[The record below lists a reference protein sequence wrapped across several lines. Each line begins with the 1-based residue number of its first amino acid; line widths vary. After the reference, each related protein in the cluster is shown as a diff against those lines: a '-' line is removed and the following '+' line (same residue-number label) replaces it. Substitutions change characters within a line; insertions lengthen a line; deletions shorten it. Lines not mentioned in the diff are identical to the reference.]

1 MRHFVWIL
9 FLFFLGPP
17 ILMGWEQGE
26 LRARQPIDRT
36 PRSNFY
42 VSMDGGKTISEI
54 KTEHHIV
61 DIILDHTNKK
71 RLIGVTHKGKLIES
85 YDDGINWK
93 VFKDL
98 AINCDCWEPCHLF
111 MSSKNTIFIYGGYGG
126 KNFVRVAEEKIAKTP
141 FAWVWQMITTPSG
154 DILAWALGLNE
165 QYTNIFISTDDGI
178 TWNKYFDNAF
188 DSRFYVSPKGTI
200 FLLCINSGHSKCFR
214 LQNNELR
221 ELPFKSVVYL
231 VTSPS
236 DNILLLGAHG
246 QETDCYNFISYD
258 DGLTWKRLFDSGEIE
273 ALMQGEA
280 EGTIIIKERDGK
292 LIKYKLETESP
303 TPDDYLFFCK
313 ILKFEK
319 LHVFNLT
326 NRILKDIEIKW
337 KEAYKISDIFSPKTE
352 MAKEGIFFLA
362 HRYKLY
368 RTFDNGETWQEPFDT
383 RVPIEK
389 ILVHPKNKEKIFFIA
404 IEWPDV

>member
-1 MRHFVWIL
+1 
-9 FLFFLGPP
+9 
-17 ILMGWEQGE
+17 
-26 LRARQPIDRT
+26 
-36 PRSNFY
+36 
-42 VSMDGGKTISEI
+42 
-54 KTEHHIV
+54 
-61 DIILDHTNKK
+61 
-71 RLIGVTHKGKLIES
+71 
-85 YDDGINWK
+85 
-93 VFKDL
+93 
-98 AINCDCWEPCHLF
+98 
-111 MSSKNTIFIYGGYGG
+111 
-126 KNFVRVAEEKIAKTP
+126 VAEEKIAKTP

-200 FLLCINSGHSKCFR
+200 FLLCIKAGSYKCFR
-214 LQNNELR
+214 LQNNELK
-221 ELPFKSVVYL
+221 ELPFKSVAYL

-236 DNILLLGAHG
+236 DNILLSGVHG

-258 DGLTWKRLFDSGEIE
+258 DGLTWKRLFEPGEIE
-273 ALMQGEA
+273 ALMRGEA

-292 LIKYKLETESP
+292 LIKHKIETEYP

-326 NRILKDIEIKW
+326 NKILKDIEIKW

-352 MAKEGIFFLA
+352 LAKEGIFFLA

-368 RTFDNGETWQEPFDT
+368 RTFDNGKTWQEPFDT